1 MGEVKAKIKYL
12 PNTYEIL
19 EKGDYVECAV
29 SNKKIPLIIDALVN
43 LDCSLI
49 KKFNVGDHYIFICK
63 INYLKIN
70 DSKKPMIYFKNK
82 YL

>member
-29 SNKKIPLIIDALVN
+29 SNKKI
-43 LDCSLI
+43 
-49 KKFNVGDHYIFICK
+49 K
-63 INYLKIN
+63 
-70 DSKKPMIYFKNK
+70 
-82 YL
+82 

>member
-29 SNKKIPLIIDALVN
+29 SNKKIPWTILRVVKTSMNSAVLKPLN
-43 LDCSLI
+43 RKRSLSQLSGQ
-49 KKFNVGDHYIFICK
+49 KVSFLEFN
-63 INYLKIN
+63 
-70 DSKKPMIYFKNK
+70 
-82 YL
+82 

>member
-29 SNKKIPLIIDALVN
+29 SNKKIPLEKLCYWN
-43 LDCSLI
+43 S
-49 KKFNVGDHYIFICK
+49 
-63 INYLKIN
+63 
-70 DSKKPMIYFKNK
+70 FKQRFF
-82 YL
+82 LFPT